1 MQTTRR
7 YNDLKTTNERLTN
20 ELKSKLDRLNEEK
33 KNFEALDSMRKAETD
48 EGFRIEKLRE
58 EIGTVEGE
66 IFKLNQYTRQLEH
79 MSSRLKRNQVKFD
92 AHMTGM
98 EEVMASIQREGMEV
112 RLMRKSLD
120 AGLAKAMLV
129 YEETQGRLAVAR
141 KDRDSSIAIRRSEY
155 ANAQVLEEWMRQR
168 ESEKE
173 ALAKELRGELTQEE
187 ENFLRAQIASKQDK
201 VRSLQRLNEECN
213 KRYIAMEE
221 AFSQLKQVTGVS
233 SLVDMYDKF
242 SNQKG
247 KKSDLL
253 QEVRDAEA
261 RLEAVKQA
269 QLKYEE
275 TFSELRASGGAS
287 NEKSP
292 TALVPT
298 GAPSVADEAAK
309 DSTEHLESTIDAA
322 KKDCKV
328 ARASSDRLESVL
340 LGLQQGA
347 NGLHSRVQPYMH
359 LTDGGVFELTQAV
372 DDSQP
377 WADTLEHLSLA
388 EQVLSKMME
397 VLSGAAEG
405 VQSPSK
411 WMAAALDE
419 EEEDE
424 MSIDSHSVGTIGE
437 APSYAYNVRIKSKK
451 LQRDLEAKRQAGAEK
466 GQKAAEKA
474 GYHVPF
480 GGEEGEEY
488 DESALPPAQGRSK
501 SHGPVAVGAPEIKLS
516 VPTRLTVKKASTRA
530 QTEEKRR
537 VEMEIKQKTLEDKMM
552 RLSSRRNQI
561 EGGDDSAIGNLALL
575 LSQQACA
582 ERLSTTH
589 SVLTLPPGVT
599 LKDDPMTKTK
609 AFLTTKPAL
618 T

>member
-33 KNFEALDSMRKAETD
+33 KNFEALESMRKAETD

-58 EIGTVEGE
+58 EIETVEGE

-98 EEVMASIQREGMEV
+98 EDVMSAIQREGMEV

-120 AGLAKAMLV
+120 AGLAKAVLV
-129 YEETQGRLAVAR
+129 YEETQDRLAVAR
-141 KDRDSSIAIRRSEY
+141 KDRESSIAIRRSEY

-168 ESEKE
+168 ELEKE
-173 ALAKELRGELTQEE
+173 ALAKELRGELTHEE
-187 ENFLRAQIASKQDK
+187 EAFLRSQISSKQDK

-253 QEVRDAEA
+253 QEVRDAES

-292 TALVPT
+292 AVTTTTT
-298 GAPSVADEAAK
+298 GATTAAEEAAK

-322 KKDCKV
+322 RKDCKV
-328 ARASSDRLESVL
+328 ARSSSDRLESVL

-424 MSIDSHSVGTIGE
+424 MSIDSHSVGTAGE

-451 LQRDLEAKRQAGAEK
+451 LQRDLEAKRTAGAEK
-466 GQKAAEKA
+466 GQAKGDKAAFHGA
-474 GYHVPF
+474 F
-480 GGEEGEEY
+480 EGEEY
-488 DESALPPAQGRSK
+488 DESALPPAPRGK
-501 SHGPVAVGAPEIKLS
+501 VHGGGAAPGGEAGKLS
-516 VPTRLTVKKASTRA
+516 VPTRLMVKKASTRA

-552 RLSSRRNQI
+552 RLSSRRNQA

-589 SVLTLPPGVT
+589 TVMTLPPGVT

-609 AFLTTKPAL
+609 AFLTTMPAL